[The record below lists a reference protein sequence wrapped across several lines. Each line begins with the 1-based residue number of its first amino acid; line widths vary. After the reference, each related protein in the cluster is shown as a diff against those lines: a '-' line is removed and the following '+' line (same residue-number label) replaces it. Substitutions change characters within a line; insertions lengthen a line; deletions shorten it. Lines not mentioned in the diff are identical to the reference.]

1 MNMSTSFLKHA
12 REVAR
17 HCKDKFPKLIL
28 MERTDDLQNVYSR
41 FTVSCSCDDMEA
53 LVGAWTRVALAVNA
67 IQQLGDDNPN
77 GGSMPVPK
85 PLEELT
91 AVA

>member
-12 REVAR
+12 REVVR
-17 HCKDKFPKLIL
+17 HCPDKGPRQILKD
-28 MERTDDLQNVYSR
+28 RTDELQNVFSR
-41 FTVSCSCDDMEA
+41 FTISCSCDDMEQ
-53 LVGAWTRVALAVNA
+53 LVAMWTRVALAVNA
-67 IQQLGDDNPN
+67 IQQLGSDNPN
-77 GGSMPVPK
+77 GGVLPIPK